1 MAQDRAAHARPLG
14 RRFRR
19 LSLRALIVLLEKIL
33 WFFPRWA
40 VLQAGAV
47 IGTVASLLQPK
58 RGLRARDNLA
68 HALGDEYDRPALRR
82 IERRVFRNMG
92 RNLAEVCWV
101 AARPARCDRL
111 VSFEGLEHLEAA
123 RARGHGVVL
132 VSGHMGSWEI
142 MACSVVRHG
151 LPLSVI
157 ARQTSEGR
165 ISEFV
170 VDVRQ
175 RLGVETILR
184 GATGAARVVLRA
196 LRSGGGL
203 AALIDQDFRG
213 KGIVIDFFGRPAR
226 TPTGPI
232 SLALRA
238 GAPLVYFLTW
248 RLADGTHRVRFE
260 EPIELDQGA
269 DPIRTVEEATIA
281 FTRWLEARIREH
293 PDQWVWIHRRWRR
306 GLAEGAARPADTRR
320 S

>member
-1 MAQDRAAHARPLG
+1 MAQKRPLG
-14 RRFRR
+14 RRLRR
-19 LSLRALIVLLEKIL
+19 LALRALIVLLEKIL

-40 VLQAGAV
+40 VLQAGQG
-47 IGTVASLLQPK
+47 IGIVASIFQPK
-58 RGLRARDNLA
+58 RGKRARDNLS
-68 HALGDEYDRPALRR
+68 HALGDEYDTPALRG

-101 AARPARCDRL
+101 AARPERCDRL

-123 RARGHGVVL
+123 RAKGRGVVL
-132 VSGHMGSWEI
+132 VSGHLGSWEI
-142 MACSVVRHG
+142 MACAIVRHG

-157 ARQTSEGR
+157 ARKTSDGR
-165 ISEFV
+165 VSEFV

-184 GATGAARVVLRA
+184 GSTGAARVVLRT

-213 KGIVIDFFGRPAR
+213 KGIVTEFFGRPAR

-238 GAPLVYFLTW
+238 GAPLVYMLTW
-248 RLADGTHRVRFE
+248 RMADGTHRVRFE
-260 EPIELDQGA
+260 APIELDREG
-269 DPIRTVEEATIA
+269 DTNRTVEDATVT

-306 GLAEGAARPADTRR
+306 A
-320 S
+320 